1 MPKSQSF
8 STSRNL
14 NRAPYHD
21 MDLIEYQKYKKH
33 QQILRQRKK
42 NKNPAATPDELTRIC
57 DRDGCVS
64 ETCLVKNNISII
76 NNNNHHLNSTRII
89 NDWDIRNKN
98 CNYRERNSHG
108 RRHPPHR
115 EFSRDRDTLIDDG
128 DIFENEDVFLDD
140 DRGQL
145 EESHPRHYR
154 NRSFRRPY
162 YTLQNSIDH
171 SIYDQDLKELIQHER
186 SKIMFRDKFDKLNK
200 LSDEYMDDYKRSYED
215 IFHNNHMNNSIPS
228 RKSHN
233 RNFKHNLSGTKP
245 TINNKSMLE
254 CVPPSKFDTSS
265 DESDSTNLDLD
276 DFNFDFE
283 KYWDELE
290 DKRISS
296 DLDIGHMRNKFDDN
310 NNIKIKNVNVDRY
323 VSEDFVDSMRYE
335 DYRKAKEQQKM
346 LHNIFSIYKVNKYS
360 QMNCNLRDRDYYMKI
375 LPPKKMNMP
384 STTRP
389 LGKFIALLEN
399 PESFF

>member
-21 MDLIEYQKYKKH
+21 MDLQKYKKH
-33 QQILRQRKK
+33 QQFLRQRKK
-42 NKNPAATPDELTRIC
+42 NKNLSVVTMPDDKLTRIC
-57 DRDGCVS
+57 DRAGCVS
-64 ETCLVKNNISII
+64 ETCLVKNNISIL

-98 CNYRERNSHG
+98 CNYRERNCDD
-108 RRHPPHR
+108 RRRPSHR
-115 EFSRDRDTLIDDG
+115 EFSRDRDTLDEG
-128 DIFENEDVFLDD
+128 DIFENQDEFLDD
-140 DRGQL
+140 DRRGRL
-145 EESHPRHYR
+145 EESHPRFYR
-154 NRSFRRPY
+154 NRGFRRPY
-162 YTLQNSIDH
+162 YTLQNSINH
-171 SIYDQDLKELIQHER
+171 CIYDQDLKELIQHER

-200 LSDEYMDDYKRSYED
+200 LSEEYMDDYKRSFED
-215 IFHNNHMNNSIPS
+215 IFHNNHMNNAIPN
-228 RKSHN
+228 RKSQN
-233 RNFKHNLSGTKP
+233 RNFKNDFSGVKP

-254 CVPPSKFDTSS
+254 CVPPNKFDTSS

-296 DLDIGHMRNKFDDN
+296 DMDMRNKFDDN

-323 VSEDFVDSMRYE
+323 VSGDFVDSMRYE

-346 LHNIFSIYKVNKYS
+346 LHNIFSIYKANKHS
-360 QMNCNLRDRDYYMKI
+360 QMNCNVRDRDYYMKI
-375 LPPKKMNMP
+375 LPPKKMNIP

-389 LGKFIALLEN
+389 LGK
-399 PESFF
+399 